1 MLSEFTEAE
10 QKTWEDVEELIKIYN
25 PYSEDDKFLQD
36 FYDSKFP
43 EEEEVAF

>member
-1 MLSEFTEAE
+1 MLSEFTETE
-10 QKTWEDVEELIKIYN
+10 QKTWRDVEELIKIYN

-36 FYDSKFP
+36 LYNSKFP